1 MEIIPAQQ
9 QIQQPQP
16 VIVPTLTPNTGA
28 RRKWGPWV
36 FTLLTLSGLALGLW
50 FLLKEGLVII
60 DIKWKGTT
68 SDQGTP
74 NTEDPGVTGAQAPE
88 NDAYLL
94 LLNVKDKQVTYSTIE
109 TMEDGSLSQNIF
121 VGDIQTEDYNGFGV
135 SSYPNTKMLS
145 SREWISDEWDPQ
157 NLMIVEDL
165 AIDLENAAL
174 IKDANA
180 WAEAQETLVA
190 DFPALVVIS
199 TENRIFVVDRLSGL
213 ETTPSQILTLIESL
227 HLP

>member
-1 MEIIPAQQ
+1 M
-9 QIQQPQP
+9 
-16 VIVPTLTPNTGA
+16 
-28 RRKWGPWV
+28 